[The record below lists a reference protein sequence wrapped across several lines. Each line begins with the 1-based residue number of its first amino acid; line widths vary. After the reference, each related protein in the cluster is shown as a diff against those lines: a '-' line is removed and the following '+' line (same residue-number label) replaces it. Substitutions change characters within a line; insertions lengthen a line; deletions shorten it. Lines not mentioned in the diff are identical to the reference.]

1 MGKNDFDKFF
11 KDVKKDMYK
20 IAEKNAANSKLEIT
34 CPKCENK
41 VKIQFKNSVGKCPK
55 CNEKINLDLKW
66 V

>member
-1 MGKNDFDKFF
+1 
-11 KDVKKDMYK
+11 MYK